1 MWIGFLRCLPHLA
14 RQTPR
19 FLGHGGHLETLVR
32 LTPRM
37 IRLPAWPP
45 VCCRDNAGT
54 LTRQLGVFRTNCIDT
69 LDRTNVVQVGLG
81 PGLGPG
87 LGLRNHSWPGQCH
100 PCPLD
105 GGLGSGWAGVWVWA
119 KEDPWP
125 RKETK
130 IGN

>member
-81 PGLGPG
+81 PGLGAWAGARKPQLAWAVSSVSPGRRAGFRLGRG
-87 LGLRNHSWPGQCH
+87 LGLG
-100 PCPLD
+100 
-105 GGLGSGWAGVWVWA
+105 
-119 KEDPWP
+119 
-125 RKETK
+125 
-130 IGN
+130 